1 MALRQAYSPIQ
12 PEFDNFLFA
21 TVGEEINGMPLSTIS
36 MLTRLGID
44 PWQEAGRL
52 ASMVKREAIDQLIL
66 IIARLPG
73 TDWVDARRAEI
84 ARNLIDLLPHRA
96 ESETA
101 TGSLPPR
108 YRRPG
113 YWTTKLDR
121 AKPWLIPLIFA
132 AAVLITLV
140 AQRSWPFAGH

>member
-12 PEFDNFLFA
+12 PEFDDFLFA
-21 TVGEEINGMPLSTIS
+21 TVGEEIDGMPLSTIS
-36 MLTRLGID
+36 MLTRLGFD

-52 ASMVKREAIDQLIL
+52 ASMVKREATDQLTL

-73 TDWVDARRAEI
+73 TNWVDERRAEI
-84 ARNLIDLLPHRA
+84 AGNLIDLLPHRA
-96 ESETA
+96 ASETA
-101 TGSLPPR
+101 TGSQPPR

-140 AQRSWPFAGH
+140 AQQSWPFGGH

>member
-12 PEFDNFLFA
+12 PEFDDFLFA

-36 MLTRLGID
+36 MLTRLGFD

-52 ASMVKREAIDQLIL
+52 ASIVKREAVDQLDL

-73 TDWVDARRAEI
+73 TNWVNERRAEI

-96 ESETA
+96 ESEPA
-101 TGSLPPR
+101 TGSRSLD

-113 YWTTKLDR
+113 HWTTKLYR

-132 AAVLITLV
+132 AAVLITSV
-140 AQRSWPFAGH
+140 AQRSWPFGR

>member
-21 TVGEEINGMPLSTIS
+21 TVGEEVNGMPLSTIS
-36 MLTRLGID
+36 MLTQLGID

-52 ASMVKREAIDQLIL
+52 ASMVKREAIDQLAL

-73 TDWVDARRAEI
+73 TNWVDARRAEI
-84 ARNLIDLLPHRA
+84 AGNLIDLLPHRTG
-96 ESETA
+96 SETA
-101 TGSLPPR
+101 TGFRHIR
-108 YRRPG
+108 YP
-113 YWTTKLDR
+113 WTTVLNR
-121 AKPWLIPLIFA
+121 AKPWLITLIFV

-140 AQRSWPFAGH
+140 AQRSWPFGGH